1 MKGGGDAVGPFFSV
15 CFFFAVVAVVAVAG
29 AVSVAV
35 FLDKSTFFFCF
46 CGLEIVAR
54 FGCSNKIFASES
66 LKSDM
71 HLCRC
76 V

>member
-1 MKGGGDAVGPFFSV
+1 MKGGGDAGPFFSV
-15 CFFFAVVAVVAVAG
+15 CFFFAVVAVEAVAV
-29 AVSVAV
+29 VV
-35 FLDKSTFFFCF
+35 DKSTFFFCF

-71 HLCRC
+71 HLF
-76 V
+76 